1 MLVLVH
7 LVACAAYGVAW
18 SEGFVEKSWVA
29 KVDMGPTWGEHYLTA
44 LYWSA
49 YTLEP
54 LNLPCSHIT
63 LALA

>member
-1 MLVLVH
+1 MLVLVLVH

-49 YTLEP
+49 YTL
-54 LNLPCSHIT
+54 
-63 LALA
+63 